1 MTILNVFIINK
12 AGGLVFHNDFA
23 PSIPSSCTIDDYLVL
38 ASTFQSVHVI
48 SSQISPVPGSS
59 GIQTLEAETF
69 KLSCLQT
76 MTGIKFLL
84 LTDHNQPH
92 IDAILKRIY
101 ELYADYVMKNP
112 FHTPEMPIK
121 CESFQQKLH
130 HYIRAFSV

>member
-1 MTILNVFIINK
+1 M
-12 AGGLVFHNDFA
+12 
-23 PSIPSSCTIDDYLVL
+23 Y
-38 ASTFQSVHVI
+38 VI
-48 SSQISPVPGSS
+48 SSQISPISHSS

-76 MTGIKFLL
+76 LTGIKFLL

-101 ELYADYVMKNP
+101 ELYSDYVMKNP

-121 CESFQQKLH
+121 CEAFQQKLLQ
-130 HYIRAFSV
+130 YVRAFSVQ